1 MVEGKI
7 VTSLYRS
14 LQGHTVYG
22 GCSEPAGRRLSV
34 SKLMA
39 YGNFWNNWRCKL
51 WQLLDILNL
60 ARKDTIL
67 VTLAH

>member
-39 YGNFWNNWRCKL
+39 YGNFWNN
-51 WQLLDILNL
+51 
-60 ARKDTIL
+60 
-67 VTLAH
+67 